1 MAPSSGTGWWLD
13 QIGRIPLLTP
23 AEEIELGTAIQAWR
37 NHPDPCPPG
46 LRRRGQ
52 RARERFIRAN
62 LRLSVA
68 WVTKRCHRLAKHGA
82 VDDLIQAANE
92 GLMRAVDRFDPTLG
106 YRFSTYAYWWIRQ
119 SVNRWIDLHG
129 RAVAIP
135 GSHSQQIGK
144 LAIVTREL
152 SDRLN
157 RNPTREELA
166 EEMGISMR
174 VLADLITNAKPIQ
187 SLDQQI
193 DEGTAQCFSLG
204 DTIAVSDEAIE
215 DQEDARER
223 RERIAMLHAGIDRLP
238 MMQQRIIT
246 AHWGLEDGEPR
257 SRRWIAGEL
266 GITLTQVTAELEQAH
281 AALRAPAESRVVVE
295 APPAPALPIHSPR
308 CVPRIRRR
316 RWRVCPGQLE
326 LNLWPRSSAAQA

>member
-1 MAPSSGTGWWLD
+1 MATSSGTGWWLD

-23 AEEIELGTAIQAWR
+23 AEEIELGTAIQTWQK
-37 NHPDPCPPG
+37 HPDPCPPG
-46 LRRRGQ
+46 IRRRGQ

-144 LAIVTREL
+144 LSIVTREL

-157 RNPTREELA
+157 RSPTREELA
-166 EEMGISMR
+166 AEMGISLR

-193 DEGTAQCFSLG
+193 DEGSAQCFSLG
-204 DTIAVSDEAIE
+204 DTIAADAVTIE
-215 DQEDARER
+215 DLEQEAEYAHQ
-223 RERIAMLHAGIDRLP
+223 IGQLHAGIARLP
-238 MMQQRIIT
+238 PLQQQIIT

-266 GITLTQVTAELEQAH
+266 GIALAQVTVQLDAAH
-281 AALRAPAESRVVVE
+281 AALRAPVGSGVLIDVPSGRIPLIYPPRRMPRV
-295 APPAPALPIHSPR
+295 
-308 CVPRIRRR
+308 RRR
-316 RWRVCPGQLE
+316 RWRICPGQLE
-326 LNLWPRSSAAQA
+326 LELWPRSSEAQS